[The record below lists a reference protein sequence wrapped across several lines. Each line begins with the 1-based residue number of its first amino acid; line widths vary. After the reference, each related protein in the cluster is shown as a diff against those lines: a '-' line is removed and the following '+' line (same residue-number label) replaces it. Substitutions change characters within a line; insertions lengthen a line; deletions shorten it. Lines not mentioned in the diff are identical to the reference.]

1 MFDSRKGE
9 ETQPANAGE
18 EEEAGGFIGEMGRVW
33 TTEEEEMGK
42 AVRGMKDPFLG
53 KRGRGGERK
62 GLPSDGGEMS
72 GRKQMTQGKRGS
84 G

>member
-9 ETQPANAGE
+9 ETQPANAEE

-42 AVRGMKDPFLG
+42 AVRGMKDHFWG
-53 KRGRGGERK
+53 KGEKGREKR
-62 GLPSDGGEMS
+62 PSI
-72 GRKQMTQGKRGS
+72 
-84 G
+84 